1 LDDPPIHIRPDLPTM
16 SAELRQP
23 TDERTRDNAARMA
36 MIERSILALLLVGLL
51 IGVIAV
57 V

>member
-1 LDDPPIHIRPDLPTM
+1 
-16 SAELRQP
+16 
-23 TDERTRDNAARMA
+23 

-57 V
+57 VNPFTPAIRRSGRKSRSQ